1 MNTSHP
7 IGSRPTSSRLT
18 SSRLDT
24 LTPSLR
30 WSAWRSAAMGLC
42 AALGALVALVTWA
55 PAAWVASAVA
65 HLSDGRVML
74 SGAQGTLWQGSAQLV
89 FSGGAQ
95 SQSATRLPQGVQWHL
110 QPAWGGLQL
119 EVQAPCCAPALR
131 FDLGLTLSL
140 QGAALRVH
148 AQDAQSHWPAHVLA
162 GLGTPWNTL
171 QLQGD
176 LRVQTE
182 QLVLLLGP
190 SSASMQGQLVLQA
203 QGLSSQLS
211 TLRPMGSYTLT
222 LQGGD
227 TPSLQLRTAQ
237 GPLQLSGEGQ
247 WVGSRLHFSGEAR
260 AEPAQ
265 EAELANLLNIMGRR
279 QGARSV
285 ITLG

>member
-1 MNTSHP
+1 MTSARLSNT
-7 IGSRPTSSRLT
+7 RPWRF
-18 SSRLDT
+18 
-24 LTPSLR
+24 
-30 WSAWRSAAMGLC
+30 WRSAVVGLC
-42 AALGALVALVTWA
+42 AMLGAFAALLVWA
-55 PAAWVASAVA
+55 PATWVASAVA
-65 HLSDGRVML
+65 QMSDGRVLL
-74 SGAQGTLWQGSAQLV
+74 SGAQGTLWQGSAQVVL
-89 FSGGAQ
+89 SGGAQ

-119 EVQAPCCAPALR
+119 DVRAPCCASHLR
-131 FDLGLTLSL
+131 FDLGLAMSL
-140 QGAALRVH
+140 QGADLQGVVLQGPALQSVALRVRAH
-148 AQDAQSHWPAHVLA
+148 DAQSQWPAQVLA

-176 LRVQTE
+176 LRVHTE
-182 QLVLLLGP
+182 QLVLLFGP
-190 SSASMQGQLVLQA
+190 SKASMQGQLVLQA

-247 WVGSRLHFSGEAR
+247 WVGSRLRFSGEAS

>member
-1 MNTSHP
+1 MNTSYPSTSHP
-7 IGSRPTSSRLT
+7 S
-18 SSRLDT
+18 
-24 LTPSLR
+24 SLR
-30 WSAWRSAAMGLC
+30 WSAWRSVVVGLC
-42 AALGALVALVTWA
+42 AALGALAALVVWA
-55 PAAWVASAVA
+55 PAAWLASALA
-65 HLSDGRVML
+65 QASDGRVLL
-74 SGAQGTLWQGSAQLV
+74 SNAQGTLWQGSAQLV
-89 FSGGAQ
+89 LSGGAQ
-95 SQSATRLPQGVQWHL
+95 SQSAARLPQGVQWQMRAH
-110 QPAWGGLQL
+110 WSGLQL
-119 EVQAPCCAPALR
+119 ALHAPCCAPLLR
-131 FDLGLTLSL
+131 VDLGISL
-140 QGAALRVH
+140 GNDAGHKRGPALQLRVH
-148 AQDAQSHWPAHVLA
+148 DSQSQWPAQWLA

-176 LRVQTE
+176 LHMRTE
-182 QLVLLLGP
+182 QLVLVFGP
-190 SSASMQGQLVLQA
+190 AHWSSQGQLELQA